1 MDNKQI
7 LSEIIVQIL
16 GFLAIFFILKVFAW
30 EKLLGAIDARRKKI
44 ADDFLGI
51 EKQKAGLEKLER
63 DYRQKLDQIELE
75 ARAKIQ
81 EAAAMGLSL
90 AKDIQEKARLDA
102 QKMIDRAK
110 ADIEQDIAK
119 AKLSMRDDIVEISGL
134 MTEKILQAKLDA
146 DSHRRLVDQFINEM
160 EKI

>member
-1 MDNKQI
+1 MENINI
-7 LSEIIVQIL
+7 LKEVLVQIL
-16 GFLAIFFILKVFAW
+16 GFVIVFFILKAFAW

-90 AKDIQEKARLDA
+90 LLERLGWWPDESELVRLLTPIASLVWLTECAEVGEILVEVAEHITHVREAVDAIVDRLFTKKAA
-102 QKMIDRAK
+102 SVPA
-110 ADIEQDIAK
+110 
-119 AKLSMRDDIVEISGL
+119 
-134 MTEKILQAKLDA
+134 
-146 DSHRRLVDQFINEM
+146 
-160 EKI
+160 